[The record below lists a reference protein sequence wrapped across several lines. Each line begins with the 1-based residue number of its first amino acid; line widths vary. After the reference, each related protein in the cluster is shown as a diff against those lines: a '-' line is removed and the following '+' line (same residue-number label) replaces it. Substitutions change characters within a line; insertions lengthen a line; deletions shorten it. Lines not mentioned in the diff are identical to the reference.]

1 MLTVSARRV
10 LAALFSFAALTA
22 GSSAAMSSMD
32 LHREAVDEQR
42 YPWSAVGKL
51 FNGTGAACSG
61 VVISHD
67 AILTAAHCL
76 YNARVGRFIPAEELH
91 FLVGYRTGNYST
103 HARIASYQIGPGF
116 EPLSYEKTSG
126 SDWAVLTVT
135 KNLPGNIEPLRLRR
149 NLVPSGTKAV
159 LVGYPRD
166 RAFAMTADRDCE
178 LREKLNAGRLL
189 LHSCRSTFG
198 YSGAPILVGTG
209 GREVEV
215 AGIQISSMRGD
226 GMEKMIAVS
235 AQSIWSQNWDAV
247 REVPA
252 SVELKCRPTTVA
264 GHRAT
269 WLSLWPCPLYP

>member
-1 MLTVSARRV
+1 MLTLSAWRV
-10 LAALFSFAALTA
+10 LAALFSFAALAA
-22 GSSAAMSSMD
+22 GSSAAMSAMA

-51 FNGTGAACSG
+51 FNGTGVACSG

-76 YNARVGRFIPAEELH
+76 YNARLGRFIPAKALH
-91 FLVGYRTGNYST
+91 FLVGYRTGRYSS

-116 EPLSYEKTSG
+116 EPRSYDQTSG
-126 SDWAVLTVT
+126 SDWAVLIVT
-135 KNLPGNIEPLRLRR
+135 KKLPGSIEPLKLRP
-149 NLVPSGTKAV
+149 NIVPSGTKAV
-159 LVGYPRD
+159 LVGYPQD

-178 LREKLNAGRLL
+178 FREKRNAGLLL
-189 LHSCRSTFG
+189 LHSCRSSFG

-215 AGIQISSMRGD
+215 AGIQIASMQDD

-235 AQSIWSQNWDAV
+235 AQSIWSRNWDA
-247 REVPA
+247 R
-252 SVELKCRPTTVA
+252 R
-264 GHRAT
+264 R
-269 WLSLWPCPLYP
+269 